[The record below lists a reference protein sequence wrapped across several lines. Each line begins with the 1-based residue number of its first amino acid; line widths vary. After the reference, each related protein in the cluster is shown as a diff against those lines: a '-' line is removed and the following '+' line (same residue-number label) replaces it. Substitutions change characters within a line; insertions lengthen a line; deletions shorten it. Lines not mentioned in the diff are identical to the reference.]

1 MLLLKGIS
9 KQFSGQ
15 TILDN
20 VSLPLSKHIT
30 ALVGKNGSGKST
42 LMKIISGAEYC
53 DSGEITFKKNAVI
66 EYLPQQAVYHFKG
79 TVFEEVAAGLD
90 SSRLE
95 SLHSE
100 QAAIIEKIDS
110 SKEPDEKLLIR
121 LNEIIEEIHR
131 LEVKVKQKN
140 SVENILL
147 NLGFERSE
155 WEKPASTM
163 SGGWQMRIALA
174 RVLVKEPD
182 IIMLDEPT
190 NYLDIVT
197 IDFLAGW
204 LKRFDGQVLLVSHD
218 RDFLNDVAE
227 ETWEIFNGEITIY
240 KGNYDFYLK
249 EREAKIALLEKQR
262 EKQLVE
268 IRDLQDYYDKN
279 HTNAAHAALAQSKLK
294 MLEKLKSE
302 LIVLPQKAPT
312 MTFRLPEPKRGGE
325 IVAELSGI
333 THKFGDL
340 EVISNYKRIVRRGER
355 IALVGRNGFGKSTLL
370 NIIGQ
375 ELQPTAGICRIGAGI
390 EICYFRQHEISK
402 LPSDMTVQGFVES
415 IAPFE
420 MMTKIKNILGC
431 FLFFE
436 DDWDKKIAVLS
447 GGEKVRLAFIKF
459 IMTPGNLL
467 LLDEPT
473 THLDIDSKEILLSTL
488 KSIPATIIFVSH
500 DSHFINSLAT
510 SIVYFRKRGDIFNF
524 EGTYSEYLDMYG
536 HETISEET
544 EPEKPKTSAPK
555 TEEVKGKI
563 DFAQQKEIRNRLNK
577 LKKEIENLQD
587 KIDSLEKEKQ
597 EICDKISASFDPALA
612 SRLGKIED
620 ELLELMEKW
629 EEKSI
634 ELEKISENQPVP

>member
-15 TILDN
+15 TILNN
-20 VSLPLSKHIT
+20 VDLPLSKHIT

-42 LMKIISGAEYC
+42 LMKIIAGIEYS
-53 DSGEITFKKNAVI
+53 DSGEITFKKNASI
-66 EYLPQQAVYHFKG
+66 EYLPQQAVYNFKG
-79 TVFEEVAAGLD
+79 SVYEEVAKGLD
-90 SSRLE
+90 SSRYD
-95 SLHSE
+95 SLLAE
-100 QAAIIEKIDS
+100 QSGLLEKIAA
-110 SKEPDEKLLIR
+110 SKDPDEKLLIR
-121 LNEIIEEIHR
+121 LNEIVEEIHR
-131 LEVKVKQKN
+131 IEVKTKQKN
-140 SVENILL
+140 SIETILL
-147 NLGFERSE
+147 NLGFRRDE
-155 WEKPASTM
+155 WTRPASTL

-197 IDFLAGW
+197 IDFLTGW
-204 LKRFDGQVLLVSHD
+204 LKKFDGQVLLVSHD
-218 RDFLNDVAE
+218 RDFLNNVAE
-227 ETWEIFNGEITIY
+227 ETWEIFNGEISVY

-249 EREAKIALLEKQR
+249 ERDAKIALLEKQR
-262 EKQLVE
+262 EKQLNE
-268 IRDLQDYYDKN
+268 IKDLQDYYDKN
-279 HTNAAHAALAQSKLK
+279 HTNAAHAAMAQSKLK
-294 MLEKLKSE
+294 TLEKLKSG

-312 MTFRLPEPKRGGE
+312 MTFRLPEPRRGGE
-325 IVAELSGI
+325 IVVELTDI
-333 THKFGDL
+333 THRFGDL
-340 EVISNYKRIVRRGER
+340 EVISNYKRIIRRGER
-355 IALVGRNGFGKSTLL
+355 IALVGRNGFGKSTLI

-375 ELQPTAGICRIGAGI
+375 ELVPTAGSCRIGAGI
-390 EICYFRQHEISK
+390 DICYFRQHEISK
-402 LPSDMTVQGFVES
+402 LPPDMTVQGFVES

-436 DDWDKKIAVLS
+436 DDWEKKIAVLS

-473 THLDIDSKEILLSTL
+473 THLDIDSKEILLNTL

-510 SIVYFRKRGDIFNF
+510 SVVYFRKRGDIFNF
-524 EGTYSEYLDMYG
+524 EGTYEEYLQMYG
-536 HETISEET
+536 HEIIAEESSAA
-544 EPEKPKTSAPK
+544 KPKSTGNKPDDSQ
-555 TEEVKGKI
+555 GKV
-563 DFAQQKEIRNRLNK
+563 DFAQQKEMRNRLNK
-577 LKKEIENLQD
+577 LKKEIDSIQD
-587 KIDSLEKEKQ
+587 KIETLEKEKSAV
-597 EICDKISASFDPALA
+597 CDKLSTSAFDQTLA
-612 SRLGKIED
+612 SRLGEIED

-634 ELEKISENQPVP
+634 ELEKMG